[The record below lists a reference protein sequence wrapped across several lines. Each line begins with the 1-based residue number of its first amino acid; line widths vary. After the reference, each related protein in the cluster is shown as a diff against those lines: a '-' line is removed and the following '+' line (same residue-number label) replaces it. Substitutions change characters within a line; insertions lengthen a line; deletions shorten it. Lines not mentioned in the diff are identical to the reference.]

1 MWRNKMMCF
10 LSGLGVGLFA
20 GYLLGLVIPLQVFMI
35 ICLVLAGLVVLLF
48 FLFHLGI
55 RDFQEY

>member
-1 MWRNKMMCF
+1 MMWF
-10 LSGLGVGLFA
+10 LAGVSVGIFI

-48 FLFHLGI
+48 FLFHLGV

>member
-1 MWRNKMMCF
+1 MMRF
-10 LSGLGVGLFA
+10 LAGLGAGMFV

-35 ICLVLAGLVVLLF
+35 ICLVLAGLVVLLL
-48 FLFHLGI
+48 FLFHLGV

>member
-1 MWRNKMMCF
+1 MMHF
-10 LSGLGVGLFA
+10 LTGLGVGVFT
-20 GYLLGLVIPLQVFMI
+20 GYLLGLVIPLKVFMI
-35 ICLVLAGLVVLLF
+35 ACLVLLALVILLF

>member
-1 MWRNKMMCF
+1 MMRF
-10 LSGLGVGLFA
+10 LAGFGGGVFA
-20 GYLLGLVIPLQVFMI
+20 GYLLGLVIPLKVFMI
-35 ICLVLAGLVVLLF
+35 ACLVLLALVIFLF

>member
-1 MWRNKMMCF
+1 MMRF
-10 LSGLGVGLFA
+10 LAGLGFGIFA

>member
-1 MWRNKMMCF
+1 MLRF
-10 LSGLGVGLFA
+10 LTGLGAGVMA
-20 GYLLGLVIPLQVFMI
+20 GYLLGLVIPIRVFMI
-35 ICLVLAGLVVLLF
+35 ACLVLAGLVGLVF

>member
-1 MWRNKMMCF
+1 MMRF
-10 LSGLGVGLFA
+10 LAGLGVGIFV

-35 ICLVLAGLVVLLF
+35 ACLVLMALVILLF
-48 FLFHLGI
+48 FLFHLGV

>member
-1 MWRNKMMCF
+1 MGSEMMRF
-10 LSGLGVGLFA
+10 LAGLGVGIFA
-20 GYLLGLVIPLQVFMI
+20 GYLLGLVISIQVFMI
-35 ICLVLAGLVVLLF
+35 ACLVLLALVILLF

>member
-1 MWRNKMMCF
+1 MMRF
-10 LSGLGVGLFA
+10 FAGVGVGIFV
-20 GYLLGLVIPLQVFMI
+20 GYLLGLVIPLQIFMI

-55 RDFQEY
+55 RDFQE

>member
-1 MWRNKMMCF
+1 MMRF
-10 LSGLGVGLFA
+10 FAGLGVGIFV
-20 GYLLGLVIPLQVFMI
+20 GYLLGRIIPIEVFI
-35 ICLVLAGLVVLLF
+35 IACLVLAGMVVLLF

>member
-1 MWRNKMMCF
+1 MMRF
-10 LSGLGVGLFA
+10 LAGLGVGMFV
-20 GYLLGLVIPLQVFMI
+20 GYLLGLVIPIKAFMV
-35 ICLVLAGLVVLLF
+35 ICLVLLALVVLLF

>member
-1 MWRNKMMCF
+1 MMRF
-10 LSGLGVGLFA
+10 LAGLGVGIFV
-20 GYLLGLVIPLQVFMI
+20 GYLLGLVTPLQMFMI
-35 ICLVLAGLVVLLF
+35 ACLVLLALVILLF

>member
-1 MWRNKMMCF
+1 MMRF
-10 LSGLGVGLFA
+10 LAGLGVGIFS

-35 ICLVLAGLVVLLF
+35 ACLLLLAFVILLF

>member
-1 MWRNKMMCF
+1 MMRF
-10 LSGLGVGLFA
+10 FAGLSAGIFT
-20 GYLLGLVIPLQVFMI
+20 GYLLGLVIPLKVFMV
-35 ICLVLAGLVVLLF
+35 ICLALLALVVLLF

>member
-1 MWRNKMMCF
+1 MMRF
-10 LSGLGVGLFA
+10 LAGLGVGMFV
-20 GYLLGLVIPLQVFMI
+20 GYLLGLVIPIKVFMV
-35 ICLVLAGLVVLLF
+35 ICLVLLALVDLLF

>member
-1 MWRNKMMCF
+1 MRF
-10 LSGLGVGLFA
+10 LAGLGAGVFA

-35 ICLVLAGLVVLLF
+35 ICLVFLALLVLLF
-48 FLFHLGI
+48 FVFHLGI

>member
-1 MWRNKMMCF
+1 MMRF
-10 LSGLGVGLFA
+10 LAGLGVGIFV

-35 ICLVLAGLVVLLF
+35 ICLVLAGLVILLF
-48 FLFHLGI
+48 FLFDLGV

>member
-1 MWRNKMMCF
+1 MMRF
-10 LSGLGVGLFA
+10 LAGLGIGIFV

-48 FLFHLGI
+48 FLFHLGVQ
-55 RDFQEY
+55 DFQEY

>member
-1 MWRNKMMCF
+1 MMRF
-10 LSGLGVGLFA
+10 LAGLGVGIFS

-35 ICLVLAGLVVLLF
+35 ACLALLALVILLF

>member
-1 MWRNKMMCF
+1 MMRF
-10 LSGLGVGLFA
+10 LAGLGVGIFV

-35 ICLVLAGLVVLLF
+35 ACLVLLPLVILLF
-48 FLFHLGI
+48 SLFHLRV

>member
-1 MWRNKMMCF
+1 MMCF
-10 LSGLGVGLFA
+10 LSGLGVGIFV

-35 ICLVLAGLVVLLF
+35 ACLVLLALVILLF
-48 FLFHLGI
+48 FLFHLGV

>member
-1 MWRNKMMCF
+1 MMRF
-10 LSGLGVGLFA
+10 LAGLGVGIFA
-20 GYLLGLVIPLQVFMI
+20 GYLLGLVIPIQVFLI
-35 ICLVLAGLVVLLF
+35 ACLALAALVALLL